1 MEKRH
6 RAHTTGAPTAQN
18 RTLVACLRPNAPLV
32 GNLVLPTFTKEMAW
46 RFHDHPMRGT
56 IFRLPDDMSLQR
68 GITFTI
74 LPDGKMI
81 QVPSMSRMM
90 VRAASSSHDEN
101 DEQQIVKALQ
111 DILKGKKSDARP
123 RDRRR
128 PHIQREPANQRGQI
142 PILPVQRGEGL
153 RPAIIEEA

>member
-1 MEKRH
+1 
-6 RAHTTGAPTAQN
+6 
-18 RTLVACLRPNAPLV
+18 
-32 GNLVLPTFTKEMAW
+32 
-46 RFHDHPMRGT
+46 
-56 IFRLPDDMSLQR
+56 
-68 GITFTI
+68 
-74 LPDGKMI
+74 
-81 QVPSMSRMM
+81 MSRMM